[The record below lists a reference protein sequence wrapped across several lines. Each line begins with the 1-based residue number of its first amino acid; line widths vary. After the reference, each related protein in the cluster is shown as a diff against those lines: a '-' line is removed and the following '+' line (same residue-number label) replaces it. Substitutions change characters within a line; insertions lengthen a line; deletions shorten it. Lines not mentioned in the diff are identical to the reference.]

1 MRNMQTSNRTT
12 QSKLTT
18 FGKRSTL
25 TVLTVGLI
33 TLLGGSLRAQAQQ
46 AFGNYPVSA
55 TTMNLGANPITSH
68 KGFSVVD
75 STYRPKESLASDVSK
90 ASYLGDWGYQALQ
103 EAEGCPGA
111 YGCTRC
117 DFTWYFSGELVG
129 FRREGDRRFSLTQNQ
144 FMDRGDY
151 ELGTRA
157 TIGRMCDCATAYEFV
172 FVGPFYWERGS
183 TLTGPANVNSRFF
196 AFPIGL
202 DDAFN
207 DADSHVQRLISRS
220 SSFELNRRRWAW
232 DAVSTLIG
240 IRYFNYE
247 EAYSLSSERSPPR
260 PAPLSGRYTDEIENH
275 LIGPQIGGDIFFA
288 TSLKTSISLRGK
300 AGIFANFATRELRLV
315 EPGGT
320 ALFNAKDKV
329 DIAGLFELGIAGNY
343 QITPSIRL
351 SGGYEVWYVPGMG
364 TVARQS
370 PNILSGASGT
380 NLRLREDL
388 FLHGFNAG
396 VQVLF

>member
-1 MRNMQTSNRTT
+1 M
-12 QSKLTT
+12 
-18 FGKRSTL
+18 
-25 TVLTVGLI
+25 
-33 TLLGGSLRAQAQQ
+33 
-46 AFGNYPVSA
+46 
-55 TTMNLGANPITSH
+55 
-68 KGFSVVD
+68 D

-172 FVGPFYWERGS
+172 LLDLSLGRGS
-183 TLTGPANVNSRFF
+183 TLTDPANVNSRFLPSRS
-196 AFPIGL
+196 AWTMPL
-202 DDAFN
+202 T
-207 DADSHVQRLISRS
+207 ADSHVQRLISRS

-247 EAYSLSSERSPPR
+247 EAYSLSSNDRHSSNSAVR
-260 PAPLSGRYTDEIENH
+260 KIYRRN
-275 LIGPQIGGDIFFA
+275 
-288 TSLKTSISLRGK
+288 
-300 AGIFANFATRELRLV
+300 
-315 EPGGT
+315 
-320 ALFNAKDKV
+320 
-329 DIAGLFELGIAGNY
+329 
-343 QITPSIRL
+343 
-351 SGGYEVWYVPGMG
+351 
-364 TVARQS
+364 
-370 PNILSGASGT
+370 
-380 NLRLREDL
+380 
-388 FLHGFNAG
+388 
-396 VQVLF
+396 